1 MNREKNR
8 LNRLKFWKKPTG
20 SVRFQ
25 FYKPKTEKTK
35 RTQTRKNRAKTR
47 KNRAKTGLNRFLPKK
62 TEPKPVLVFFFKKK
76 LVWLFFLYKNRTE
89 LKMITPNNHIRIFY
103 NVSIG
108 VDDFIYC

>member
-1 MNREKNR
+1 
-8 LNRLKFWKKPTG
+8 
-20 SVRFQ
+20 
-25 FYKPKTEKTK
+25 
-35 RTQTRKNRAKTR
+35 
-47 KNRAKTGLNRFLPKK
+47 LPKK
-62 TEPKPVLVFFFKKK
+62 TEPKPVLVFFKKKK